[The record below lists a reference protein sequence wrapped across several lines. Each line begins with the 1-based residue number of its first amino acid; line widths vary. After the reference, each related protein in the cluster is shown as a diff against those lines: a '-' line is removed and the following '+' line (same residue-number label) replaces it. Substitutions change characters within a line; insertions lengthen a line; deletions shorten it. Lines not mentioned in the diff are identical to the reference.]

1 VFYDHF
7 GNVISKGGE
16 GVILKD
22 IDSGYFFGKRN
33 DRMLKIKEEVTKD
46 LQVVGMV
53 KGEGKYSDTLGAL
66 LVRDKN
72 GITHTISGMTDGQRE
87 LWWENPLLIQGKVV
101 EVKAMKELPDGSLR
115 EPRFKCIREDK
126 TIGDID

>member
-1 VFYDHF
+1 
-7 GNVISKGGE
+7 
-16 GVILKD
+16 
-22 IDSGYFFGKRN
+22 
-33 DRMLKIKEEVTKD
+33 
-46 LQVVGMV
+46 MV